1 MSKRAKIGDVGRRH
15 HQGCGHQEQLVYSRR
30 QLLGRLGGGIAG
42 LAFVDLLH
50 RDRLLAQRQ
59 QRFDPLAPKS
69 PPLKPKAKAVI
80 SIFCYGG
87 VSQIDT
93 FDPKPELLRWQG
105 ETMQGVGEIET
116 VMGNP
121 GGLMP
126 SPWSFQ
132 KHGECGM
139 EVSELFPHVAEHVD
153 DLALIRSMYS
163 TSPAHGPALF
173 QMNTGS
179 ILAGHPSVG
188 SWVTYGLGSESEN
201 LPGFIVFTDHRGG
214 PINGP
219 PNWGSGYLPAAYQ
232 GTQLRDGPKP
242 IVDLKPPVERH
253 PDDQRRWL
261 RMLHE
266 MNERYAEH
274 DAFDSE
280 LSARTQSYELAFR
293 MQEHAPE
300 AVDIGQETA
309 ATRRLYG
316 IDEQPTDYFGRQALM
331 ARRLIERGVRYV
343 QIFSGGGNFEPSWDA
358 HWDLVGNHGLHCA
371 ETDKP
376 IAGLI
381 KDLKSRGLF
390 EDTLIVWHG
399 EFGRLPISE
408 RMDGRDHNN
417 KGFSVWLAGGGVKG
431 GTIVGATDHYGY
443 QAVENR
449 KSVYE
454 LHATI
459 LHLLGLDHEQL
470 TYRFNGRDMRLTDV
484 HGTVIREVLA

>member
-1 MSKRAKIGDVGRRH
+1 MSDHCCSRATD
-15 HQGCGHQEQLVYSRR
+15 LLLSRR
-30 QLLGRLGGGIAG
+30 DLLHRLGGGIAG
-42 LAFVDLLH
+42 LAFTDLLA
-50 RDRLLAQRQ
+50 RNGLLAAAQTVSKN
-59 QRFDPLAPKS
+59 PLAPR
-69 PPLKPKAKAVI
+69 PQNFPAKAKAII

-87 VSQIDT
+87 ASQVDT
-93 FDPKPELLRWQG
+93 FDPKPALLRYQG
-105 ETMQGVGEIET
+105 ETMQGVGEVRAT
-116 VMGNP
+116 MGTP

-126 SPWSFQ
+126 SPWSFKKYGQ
-132 KHGECGM
+132 SGI

-153 DLALIRSMYS
+153 DLALIRSMHS
-163 TSPAHGPALF
+163 LSPAHGPALF

-188 SWVTYGLGSESEN
+188 SWVTYGLGSENEN

-219 PNWGSGYLPAAYQ
+219 PNWGNGYMPAAYQ
-232 GTQLRDGPKP
+232 GVQFRDTGAP
-242 IVDLKPPVERH
+242 IVDLKPAVSRTEEE
-253 PDDQRRWL
+253 QRRWL

-266 MNERYAEH
+266 LNERHASRNPG
-274 DAFDSE
+274 DTE
-280 LSARTQSYELAFR
+280 LSARIHSYELAFR
-293 MQEHAPE
+293 MQSHAPD
-300 AVDIGQETA
+300 AIDISKESE

-316 IDEQPTDYFGRQALM
+316 VGVEPTNYFGRQLLM
-331 ARRLIERGVRYV
+331 ARRLVEKGVRFV

-358 HWDLVGNHGLHCA
+358 HWDLKGNHGLHCA

-390 EDTLIVWHG
+390 ESTLILWHG

-408 RMDGRDHNN
+408 RMDGRDHNAN
-417 KGFSVWLAGGGVKG
+417 GFSVWLAGGGVKG
-431 GTIVGATDHYGY
+431 GTVVGATDQYGY
-443 QAVENR
+443 RAVENP

-459 LHLLGLDHEQL
+459 LHLLGLDHEEL

-484 HGTVIREVLA
+484 HGNVIKEIVA

>member
-1 MSKRAKIGDVGRRH
+1 MSH
-15 HQGCGHQEQLVYSRR
+15 HHHCGHGCGHLEKLLYSRR
-30 QLLGRLGGGIAG
+30 ELLGRLGGGIAG
-42 LAFVDLLH
+42 LAFADLLSQQG
-50 RDRLLAQRQ
+50 LASVLSAQ
-59 QRFDPLAPKS
+59 QPKNPLAPKA
-69 PPLKPKAKAVI
+69 PALTPKVKAVI

-93 FDPKPELLRWQG
+93 FDPKPDLVKWQG
-105 ETMQGVGEIET
+105 ETMKGVGEVRT

-126 SPWSFQ
+126 SPWSFKQ
-132 KHGECGM
+132 HGQSGI
-139 EVSELFPHVAEHVD
+139 EVSELFPHIAEHVD
-153 DLALIRSMYS
+153 DLALIRSMYGI
-163 TSPAHGPALF
+163 SPAHGPALF

-188 SWVTYGLGSESEN
+188 SWVTYGLGSENEN

-219 PNWGSGYLPAAYQ
+219 PNWSNGYLPAAYQ
-232 GTQLRDGPKP
+232 GTQFRDKGSP
-242 IVDLKPPVERH
+242 IVDLKPPAERSE
-253 PDDQRRWL
+253 DEQRRWL

-266 MNERYAEH
+266 LNEKHADMNPL
-274 DAFDSE
+274 DTE
-280 LSARTQSYELAFR
+280 LSARVFSYELAFR
-293 MQEHAPE
+293 MQTSAPE
-300 AVDIGQETA
+300 AIDISKETE
-309 ATRRLYG
+309 ATKKLYG
-316 IDEQPTDYFGRQALM
+316 VGEEPTDYFGRQALM
-331 ARRLIERGVRYV
+331 ARRLVERGVRYV

-358 HWDLVGNHGLHCA
+358 HWDLKGNHGLHCK

-376 IAGLI
+376 LAGLI

-390 EDTLIVWHG
+390 DETLIVWHG

-417 KGFSVWLAGGGVKG
+417 KGFSVWLAGGGIKG
-431 GTIVGATDHYGY
+431 GTVVGATDQYGY
-443 QAVENR
+443 QAVDNP

-459 LHLLGLDHEQL
+459 LHLLGLDYETL

-484 HGTVIREVLA
+484 HGDVIREILA